1 MGNIHYIFGNRKEK
15 KATLKLYRCGSSFER
30 DTQAF
35 NKDKRE
41 NPQTCYSFFYL
52 GDRFKDDFNF
62 ILSNYIYLPNN
73 LNQTGLLT

>member
-15 KATLKLYRCGSSFER
+15 KATLKLYQCGSSFER

-41 NPQTCYSFFYL
+41 NPQTCYSCF
-52 GDRFKDDFNF
+52 
-62 ILSNYIYLPNN
+62 
-73 LNQTGLLT
+73 T